1 MGTDKTA
8 FVQVVRGGATGNHLT
23 GSDAITGS
31 VFCACPAFCGAFFLT
46 IVVVHTNAV
55 LSVPIYY

>member
-46 IVVVHTNAV
+46 IVVVQNV
-55 LSVPIYY
+55 IQ